1 MTQIAHETDPDDID
15 PSAFDMIIDVRPHGA
30 TSARLQGS
38 IFVRLEEL
46 LASPATVIETS
57 NTRVLVTCDVGLR
70 SAIAVERLR
79 TAGYFNTTSLRGGI
93 DAWRRSGLPLSG
105 ADGLTSVQL
114 ERYDRHLKLGFI
126 GAEGQSKL
134 LAANVVVVGAG
145 GLGSP
150 VIAYLAAAG
159 VGTLTIID
167 DDTVDSSNLQRQPIH
182 GIHDLANA
190 KVDSAEAFIRSL
202 NPDVQVVTH
211 RTRLETSN
219 AAELLA
225 GATVVVD
232 ASDNF
237 AARHAINA
245 AAVAHGVPVAFASVY
260 RMEGQISVFDA
271 SRGPC
276 YRCVFPD
283 MPDVTIPLDCLTVGV
298 LGSVTGI
305 LGSMQATEAIKLIVG
320 NGQSLLGTLVLY
332 DGMRQEFTRLP
343 VSKDPACS
351 VCGDQNA

>member
-1 MTQIAHETDPDDID
+1 
-15 PSAFDMIIDVRPHGA
+15 MIIDVRPHAA
-30 TSARLQGS
+30 TSARLEGS
-38 IFVRLEEL
+38 VLVRLEEL
-46 LASPATVIETS
+46 LASPSQVIETQDAH
-57 NTRVLVTCDVGLR
+57 VLVTCDVGLR

-79 TAGYFNTTSLRGGI
+79 AAGYTNTMSLRGGI
-93 DAWRRSGLPLSG
+93 DAWRHEGLPLSG
-105 ADGLTSVQL
+105 VDGLTSSQL
-114 ERYDRHLKLGFI
+114 ERYDRHLKLGLI
-126 GAEGQSKL
+126 GAEGQTKL
-134 LAANVVVVGAG
+134 LGANVAVVGAG

-150 VIAYLAAAG
+150 AIAYLAAAG

-182 GIHDLANA
+182 RIHDLANA
-190 KVDSAEAFIRSL
+190 KVDSAESFVRSL
-202 NPDVQVVTH
+202 NPDVSVVAH
-211 RTRLETSN
+211 RRRLDTTN
-219 AAELLA
+219 ATELLE
-225 GATVVVD
+225 GTTVVVD

-237 AARHAINA
+237 NARHAINA
-245 AAVAHGVPVAFASVY
+245 ASVSLGVPVVFASVY

-283 MPDVTIPLDCLTVGV
+283 VPDATIPLDCLTVGV

-320 NGQSLLGTLVLY
+320 NNDTLIGTLLLY

-343 VSKDPACS
+343 IARDVNCS